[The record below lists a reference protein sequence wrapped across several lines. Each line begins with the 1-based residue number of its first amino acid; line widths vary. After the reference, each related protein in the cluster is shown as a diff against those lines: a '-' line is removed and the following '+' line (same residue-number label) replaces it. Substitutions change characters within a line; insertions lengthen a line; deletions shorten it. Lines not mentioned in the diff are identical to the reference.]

1 MDLQRFIITQ
11 QKRENYEA
19 DQNGNADHTLL
30 TFGIPHST
38 IIDTKGSSSVN
49 IKTAGN
55 EKDRLTY
62 AGLHRTWG
70 GRGEAAAVRH
80 LQKKDHAERRFPLGV
95 IVRNHENRWMDE
107 TLTLDWIKSIYGKR
121 LGADKEFTCVGRFPV
136 PQNRRSGT
144 WSRRIQR

>member
-1 MDLQRFIITQ
+1 M
-11 QKRENYEA
+11 
-19 DQNGNADHTLL
+19 
-30 TFGIPHST
+30 
-38 IIDTKGSSSVN
+38 N
-49 IKTAGN
+49 INTTGN
-55 EKDRLTY
+55 EKDRLTVMLICT
-62 AGLHRTWG
+62 AHEG
-70 GRGEAAAVRH
+70 GGAAAAVRH

-144 WSRRIQR
+144 